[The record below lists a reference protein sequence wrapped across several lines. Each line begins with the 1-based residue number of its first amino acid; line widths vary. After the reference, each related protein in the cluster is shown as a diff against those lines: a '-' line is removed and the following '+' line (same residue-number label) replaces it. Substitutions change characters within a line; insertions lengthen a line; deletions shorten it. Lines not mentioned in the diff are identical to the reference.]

1 MRLSILDFQTAAGAL
16 ELAPAAERL
25 GFHRYWLG
33 EHHSRYQ
40 CANPLLLATVLAG
53 LTERMRIGTGGVCLD
68 YATPYRVAEDAR
80 LAAYLFP
87 DRLDLGLA
95 RGLGYPAPLHAAL
108 GGGDGGGGG
117 AGGAESFA
125 ARATA
130 VHQFV
135 TGRLPGGH
143 PLEGTELHLE
153 AGPPVWILGT
163 SPSAARLAATLGA
176 GLCLSLHHAPDE
188 AAARV
193 AIAAYRA
200 AFAPS
205 PEFAAPAVLAV
216 VSGVCAEDGPTA
228 VALAAEIAAR
238 AGAAGGPPGFAGN
251 PGECAALLTALAARL
266 DLDELMILDFLDDWE
281 RRARMYELLAGA
293 LDLAAPH

>member
-1 MRLSILDFQTAAGAL
+1 VRLSILDFQTAACAL
-16 ELAPAAERL
+16 EMAPAAERL

-108 GGGDGGGGG
+108 GGGG

-135 TGRLPGGH
+135 TGRLPSGH

-163 SPSAARLAATLGA
+163 SPSTARLAAALGA

-188 AAARV
+188 AAARA
-193 AIAAYRA
+193 AIAEYRT

-216 VSGVCAEDGPTA
+216 MSGVCAEDSPTA

-238 AGAAGGPPGFAGN
+238 AGAGAGAGRPGFAGD

-266 DLDELMILDFLDDWE
+266 DLDELMILDFLDDWD
-281 RRARMYELLAGA
+281 RRTRMYELLAGA
-293 LDLAAPH
+293 LHLAALP